1 MFKALLGVSALVL
14 AVSCFPPG
22 WPTAEE
28 VKSEMQATG
37 MSSQAADGV
46 IKIAVD
52 FDPKKTS
59 EGEKIREAARAT
71 FHKFM
76 DQVDAYMKTQSQAD
90 QTAYEAFKAEKKADF
105 DARLAEKKLG
115 RQ

>member
-52 FDPKKTS
+52 FDPKKRLK
-59 EGEKIREAARAT
+59 EKR
-71 FHKFM
+71 F
-76 DQVDAYMKTQSQAD
+76 TQSQAD